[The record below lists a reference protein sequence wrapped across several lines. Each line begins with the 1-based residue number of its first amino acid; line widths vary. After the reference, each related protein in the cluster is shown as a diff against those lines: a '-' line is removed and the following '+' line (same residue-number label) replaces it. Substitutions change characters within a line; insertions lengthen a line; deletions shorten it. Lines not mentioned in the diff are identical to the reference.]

1 MLPWPRSVLL
11 RGPRSAKWRPDDGSP
26 LARLQL
32 QAAPLAASRALLA
45 PRAPTLP
52 VASRVLT
59 TGPIQKSQ
67 RPGITSPAPLTHLP
81 PSRSRMASAGPGG
94 ENNDDGFDIAEG
106 VVLPTPHQPSPPAP
120 LSVLPLKVLL
130 RSLMVNTVSCS
141 KPLLLPSMFFLSVL
155 ASSQGTLLNP
165 DKNPMLRYIIKRL
178 FYAQFCAGENRVEV
192 GATISELKQ
201 LGYSGVILNYAREA
215 VAEESHGGVPAKAPV
230 EEESLKEVTPWA
242 EGTME
247 TITMAQPGD
256 FVALK

>member
-11 RGPRSAKWRPDDGSP
+11 RGPRSAKWLPDDGSP
-26 LARLQL
+26 LSRLQL
-32 QAAPLAASRALLA
+32 QAAPLASRALA
-45 PRAPTLP
+45 PRAPPLSS
-52 VASRVLT
+52 ASRVLT
-59 TGPIQKSQ
+59 TGSTQKVQ
-67 RPGITSPAPLTHLP
+67 RPGISAPAPLTHLP

-94 ENNDDGFDIAEG
+94 NNDNDSFDITGG
-106 VVLPTPHQPSPPAP
+106 VTLPAPHQPSVPAP
-120 LSVLPLKVLL
+120 LSVLPLKVLM
-130 RSLMVNTVSCS
+130 RSLLVNTVSCS
-141 KPLLLPSMFFLSVL
+141 KPLLVPSMFFLSIL
-155 ASSQGTLLNP
+155 ASSQGRLFNP
-165 DKNPMLRYIIKRL
+165 DKNPVLRYIIKQL
-178 FYAQFCAGENRVEV
+178 FYAQFCAGENRAEV
-192 GATISELKQ
+192 GATITELKK

>member
-11 RGPRSAKWRPDDGSP
+11 RGPRSGKWRPDDASP
-26 LARLQL
+26 LSRLQL
-32 QAAPLAASRALLA
+32 QVPAPLASRALA
-45 PRAPTLP
+45 PKAGLLP
-52 VASRVLT
+52 LASRVLT
-59 TGPIQKSQ
+59 TGPTQKPQ
-67 RPGITSPAPLTHLP
+67 RPGITSPTPLTHLP
-81 PSRSRMASAGPGG
+81 PSRSRMVSAGPGG
-94 ENNDDGFDIAEG
+94 DENDSFDIAGG
-106 VVLPTPHQPSPPAP
+106 VVLPAPHQPAPPAP

-130 RSLMVNTVSCS
+130 RSLLVNTVSCS

-155 ASSQGTLLNP
+155 ASSQSRLLNP
-165 DKNPMLRYIIKRL
+165 DKNAVLRYVIKRL
-178 FYAQFCAGENRVEV
+178 FYAQFCAGENRAEV
-192 GATISELKQ
+192 GATISELKE

-215 VAEESHGGVPAKAPV
+215 VAEESHGGVAAKAPV